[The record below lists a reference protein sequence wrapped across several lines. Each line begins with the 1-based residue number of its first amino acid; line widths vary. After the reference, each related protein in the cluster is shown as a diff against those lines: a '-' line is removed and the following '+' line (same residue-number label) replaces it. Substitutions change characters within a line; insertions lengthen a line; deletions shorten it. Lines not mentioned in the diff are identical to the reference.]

1 MMKDKRQLRETNVS
15 SSDETADRISRRRF
29 LKIGS
34 GSGAALAVSAAG
46 LTLQAQSPAPV
57 VAQAPAAQRRQQ
69 ALQIRENA
77 AQALFQESA
86 SAAAPTNGDEKRYAD
101 CRGSFAKTLP
111 HDAQG
116 NVDPQAYAE
125 FVSILMSGDASRFEQ
140 FPRDPQSQSKL
151 SNPLAGYA
159 FEMVGAD
166 AQAVPLP
173 PPPAFASAEAAFEMA
188 ELFWLAL
195 TTDVP
200 YREYESNPMIQ
211 AAMADLNACS
221 AKSAPMTEGKVTPQT
236 LFRGAT
242 PGDLA
247 GPYIS
252 QFLWMDIPYG
262 IKPVD
267 QRYILP
273 RGGQVFLTAA
283 DDWLACQRGVRPK
296 AKIVFD
302 DTPRH
307 LASNHDL
314 SEWVHQ
320 DFNFQASLNAALI
333 MQKWGDDAVSPMN
346 PYKTSKTQSGGVTWG
361 REVLGLLSHLTAP
374 AQKACYFH
382 KWLVHR
388 RVRPE
393 AFAGC
398 LDAQAGGRKSYDIHA
413 DLVHCEGVARSF
425 SAHGSR
431 LLPMNY
437 PEGCP
442 VHPSY
447 PAGHATNAG
456 AGATIIKAFFN
467 ESFPIPKPVQATA
480 DGSAL
485 EPYSGSALT
494 LGGEI
499 NKLAHNISLGRDAG
513 GVHYRSDGVQGMH
526 VGEAVAIS
534 VLQDYSRTY
543 RERFD
548 GFVLTKFDGQKITIS
563 GGKVQP
569 A

>member
-1 MMKDKRQLRETNVS
+1 MKDREQDESKRDALPGT
-15 SSDETADRISRRRF
+15 TGRISRRRF
-29 LKIGS
+29 LEIGS

-46 LTLQAQSPAPV
+46 LNLKAQSPNPSLAAPS
-57 VAQAPAAQRRQQ
+57 PRREQ
-69 ALQIRENA
+69 ALQIRQDA
-77 AQALFQESA
+77 AQGLFQESA
-86 SAAAPTNGDEKRYAD
+86 NAAAPTNGDEKRYAD

-125 FVSILMSGDASRFEQ
+125 FVSILMSGDPGRFEQ
-140 FPRDPQSQSKL
+140 FPRDPQAQSKL
-151 SNPLAGYA
+151 ANPLSAYA

-173 PPPAFASAEAAFEMA
+173 PPPAFASAEAAFEMV
-188 ELFWLAL
+188 ELYWLAL

-200 YREYESNPMIQ
+200 YRDYETNSLIQ
-211 AAMADLNACS
+211 AATSDMNGCS
-221 AKSAPMTEGKVTPQT
+221 MKSAPLADGKVSSQT
-236 LFRGAT
+236 AFRGAT

-267 QRYILP
+267 QRYVLP
-273 RGGQVFLTAA
+273 HTSQAFLTSA

-302 DTPRH
+302 DLPRYI
-307 LASNHDL
+307 ANNHDL

-320 DFNFQASLNAALI
+320 DFNFQASLSAALI
-333 MQKWGDDAVSPMN
+333 IQKWGDDAVSSMN
-346 PYKTSKTQSGGVTWG
+346 PYKASKTQGGGVTWG
-361 REVLGLLSHLTAP
+361 REVLGLLSQLTSA

-388 RVRPE
+388 RIRPE
-393 AFAGC
+393 AYGGK
-398 LDAQAGGRKSYDIHA
+398 LDAQVSGRNALDIHS
-413 DLVHCEGVARSF
+413 DLVHCDGVARTF

-431 LLPMNY
+431 LLPMCY
-437 PEGCP
+437 PEGSP
-442 VHPSY
+442 AHPSY

-467 ESFPIPKPVQATA
+467 ESFPIPKPVQANA

-485 EPYSGSALT
+485 EPYSGAPLT
-494 LGGEI
+494 LGGEL
-499 NKLAHNISLGRDAG
+499 NKLAHNVSLGRDAG

-526 VGEAVAIS
+526 IGEAVAIS
-534 VLQDYSRTY
+534 VLRDYSRTY

-548 GFVLTKFDGQKITIS
+548 GFTLTKFDGQKIKIS